1 MSKVHAVYTSGPIG
15 SRMIRTAF
23 AMLAGT
29 LSMSGYNLA
38 DTYFI
43 GRLEGSAPLA
53 AMGFSL
59 PVIMLIG
66 CIFHGLG
73 NGIMAITAQALG
85 SRRKERAAAFVSAG
99 LLLVAMFSVV
109 LAVIGMATCRKLF
122 LFFGATG
129 EALYHVQT
137 YMDIWFFG
145 CFSGALAM
153 AGNSLLIG
161 VGDNKAAS
169 FSMMGGM
176 IINVVLDPLFIF
188 GWWIFPAMGIRGAV
202 LATIGSQFCVMLYNL
217 GRLIRKHHLLRF
229 DPIPLKR
236 LFPCW
241 GMTMRYGI
249 PAMLGML
256 MMPLASVVIT
266 KVTATFGDAAV
277 AATAAAGRLEMVA
290 FVFPMALGMTLVPM
304 IGQNYGA
311 KLYDRIRDCH
321 RFSMR
326 FAFWYLLIL
335 GILYVLFAPQL
346 VRLFSR
352 DAEVCRI
359 MAECMR
365 IIPLGFFAIE
375 IHRYGTFFYTG
386 CGRPNAAAWL
396 NALRILGLMIP
407 LTLLALVFN
416 RLWLVFAARLAA
428 DLISGTI
435 SYLLSKRLILHKIG
449 REQQK

>member
-1 MSKVHAVYTSGPIG
+1 MKKVQAVYTSGPIG
-15 SRMIRTAF
+15 IRMVRTAF

-43 GRLEGSAPLA
+43 GRLEGSAPMA

-73 NGIMAITAQALG
+73 NGVMAITAQALG
-85 SRRKERAAAFVSAG
+85 GSRKERAAGFVSAG
-99 LLLVAMFSVV
+99 LLLISIISVV
-109 LAVIGMATCRKLF
+109 LAVVGMTTCRGVF
-122 LFFGATG
+122 VFFGAQG
-129 EALYHVQT
+129 QALEHVQA
-137 YMDIWFFG
+137 YMDIWYFG
-145 CFSGALAM
+145 CFSAALSM
-153 AGNSLLIG
+153 AGNSLLTG

-176 IINVVLDPLFIF
+176 IINVILDPILIF
-188 GWWIFPAMGIRGAV
+188 GWGFIPAMGIRGAV
-202 LATIGSQFCVMLYNL
+202 IATIGSQICVMLFNL
-217 GRLIRKHHLLRF
+217 SRLNRKHHLLRF
-229 DPIPLKR
+229 SPIPLRR

-241 GMTMRYGI
+241 GLSLQYAI
-249 PAMLGML
+249 PAALGMV
-256 MMPLASVVIT
+256 MMPIASVVVT

-311 KLYDRIRDCH
+311 RLYDRIRDCH

-326 FAFWYLLIL
+326 FAFCYLLIL
-335 GILYVLFAPQL
+335 GVLYVIFAPQL
-346 VRLFSR
+346 VRLFST
-352 DAEVCRI
+352 DTEVCRI
-359 MAECMR
+359 MADCMR
-365 IIPLGFFAIE
+365 IIPWGFFAIE

-416 RLWLVFAARLAA
+416 QLWLVFAARLAA
-428 DLISGTI
+428 DVISGAV
-435 SYLLSKRLILHKIG
+435 SYILSKRLISRLD
-449 REQQK
+449 

>member
-1 MSKVHAVYTSGPIG
+1 MSKNRAVYTSGPIG
-15 SRMIRTAF
+15 TRMIKTAF

-85 SRRKERAAAFVSAG
+85 GGRKERAAGFVSAG
-99 LLLVAMFSVV
+99 LLLAALVSVV
-109 LAVIGMATCRKLF
+109 FAVIGMTTCRDVF
-122 LFFGATG
+122 VFFGAQG
-129 EALYHVQT
+129 EALKHVRD
-137 YMDIWFFG
+137 YMDIWYFG
-145 CFSGALAM
+145 CFSAALSM

-176 IINVVLDPLFIF
+176 IINVILDPIFIF
-188 GWWIFPAMGIRGAV
+188 GFGLIPAMGIKGAV
-202 LATIGSQFCVMLYNL
+202 LATIGSQICVMLFNL
-217 GRLIRKHHLLRF
+217 QRLNRKHRLLRF

-241 GMTMRYGI
+241 GTIFRYAV
-249 PAMLGML
+249 PAALGML
-256 MMPLASVVIT
+256 MMPLASVVVT
-266 KVTATFGDAAV
+266 KVTAVFGDAAV

-321 RFSMR
+321 RFAMR
-326 FAFWYLLIL
+326 FAFFYLLVL
-335 GILYVLFAPQL
+335 GVLYVIFAPQL
-346 VRLFSR
+346 VRLFST
-352 DAEVCRI
+352 DADVCRI
-359 MAECMR
+359 MADCMR
-365 IIPLGFFAIE
+365 IIPWGFFAIE
-375 IHRYGTFFYTG
+375 VHRYGTFFYTG

-396 NALRILGLMIP
+396 NALRIIGLMIP
-407 LTLLALVFN
+407 FTLLALVFN
-416 RLWLVFAARLAA
+416 QLWLVFAARLAA
-428 DLISGTI
+428 DLISGTV
-435 SYLLSKRLILHKIG
+435 SYLLSKRLIAKL
-449 REQQK
+449 

>member
-1 MSKVHAVYTSGPIG
+1 MKKVQAVYTSGPIG
-15 SRMIRTAF
+15 IRMVRTAF

-43 GRLEGSAPLA
+43 GRLEGSAPMA

-73 NGIMAITAQALG
+73 NGVMAITAQALG
-85 SRRKERAAAFVSAG
+85 GSRKERATGFVSAG
-99 LLLVAMFSVV
+99 LLLISIISVV
-109 LAVIGMATCRKLF
+109 LAVVGMTTCRGVF
-122 LFFGATG
+122 VFFGAQG
-129 EALYHVQT
+129 QALEHVQA
-137 YMDIWFFG
+137 YMDIWYFG
-145 CFSGALAM
+145 CFSAALSM

-176 IINVVLDPLFIF
+176 IINVILDPILIF
-188 GWWIFPAMGIRGAV
+188 GWGFIPAMGIRGAV
-202 LATIGSQFCVMLYNL
+202 IATIGSQICVMLFNL
-217 GRLIRKHHLLRF
+217 SRLNRKHHLLRF
-229 DPIPLKR
+229 SPIPLRR

-241 GMTMRYGI
+241 GLSLQYAI
-249 PAMLGML
+249 PAALGMV
-256 MMPLASVVIT
+256 MMPIASVVVT

-311 KLYDRIRDCH
+311 RLYDRIRDCH

-326 FAFWYLLIL
+326 FAFCYLLIL
-335 GILYVLFAPQL
+335 GVLYVIFAPQL
-346 VRLFSR
+346 VRLFST
-352 DAEVCRI
+352 DTEVCRI
-359 MAECMR
+359 MADCMR
-365 IIPLGFFAIE
+365 IIPWGFFAIE

-416 RLWLVFAARLAA
+416 QLWLVFAARLAA
-428 DLISGTI
+428 DVISGAV
-435 SYLLSKRLILHKIG
+435 SYILSKRLISRLD
-449 REQQK
+449 

>member
-1 MSKVHAVYTSGPIG
+1 MSKVTAVYTSGPIG
-15 SRMIRTAF
+15 TRMIRTAF

-85 SRRKERAAAFVSAG
+85 GNKKERASGFVSAG
-99 LLLVAMFSVV
+99 LLLVAIISVI
-109 LAVIGMATCRKLF
+109 LAVVGMTTCRDVF
-122 LFFGATG
+122 VFFGAQG
-129 EALYHVQT
+129 EALQHVQS
-137 YMDIWFFG
+137 YMDIWYFG
-145 CFSGALAM
+145 CFSAALSM

-176 IINVVLDPLFIF
+176 IINVILDPVFIF
-188 GWWIFPAMGIRGAV
+188 GWGSIPAMGIKGAV
-202 LATIGSQFCVMLYNL
+202 LATIGSQICVMCFNL
-217 GRLIRKHHLLRF
+217 QRLNRKHHLLRF
-229 DPIPLKR
+229 APIPLKR
-236 LFPCW
+236 LLPCW
-241 GMTMRYGI
+241 GMTLRYGI

-256 MMPLASVVIT
+256 MMPIASVVIT
-266 KVTATFGDAAV
+266 KVTAVFGDAAV

-321 RFSMR
+321 RFAMR
-326 FAFWYLLIL
+326 FAFCYLLVL
-335 GILYVLFAPQL
+335 GVLYVAFAPQL
-346 VRLFSR
+346 VRLFST

-359 MAECMR
+359 MAHCMY
-365 IIPLGFFAIE
+365 IIPWGFAAIE

-407 LTLLALVFN
+407 LTLLALVFGQ
-416 RLWLVFAARLAA
+416 LWLVFAARLAA
-428 DLISGTI
+428 DVISGSV
-435 SYLLSKRLILHKIG
+435 SYLLSKRLIARL
-449 REQQK
+449 R